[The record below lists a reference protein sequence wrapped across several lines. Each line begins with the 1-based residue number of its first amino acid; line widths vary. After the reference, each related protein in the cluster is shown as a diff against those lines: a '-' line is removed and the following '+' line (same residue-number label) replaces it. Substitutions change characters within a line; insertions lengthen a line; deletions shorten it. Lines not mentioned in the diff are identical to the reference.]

1 MPIYRG
7 NKARMDYTGLILTE
21 ELEAALD
28 QLDSECVY
36 RCSWDI
42 AEGNRKTRTDGEAA
56 YAWSAT
62 PCDGPYDTLY
72 FADGKWMDC
81 LPDDE
86 EDEDD
91 WDDENCECEHERCVV
106 CNPASR
112 DDNANSKEA

>member
-42 AEGNRKTRTDGEAA
+42 EEGNLKTHNDGETA

-62 PCDGPYDTLY
+62 PSDGPYDTLY
-72 FADGKWMDC
+72 FADGKWTES
-81 LPDDE
+81 LSDDE
-86 EDEDD
+86 EVD
-91 WDDENCECEHERCVV
+91 DDEECACSQ
-106 CNPASR
+106 CAGIS